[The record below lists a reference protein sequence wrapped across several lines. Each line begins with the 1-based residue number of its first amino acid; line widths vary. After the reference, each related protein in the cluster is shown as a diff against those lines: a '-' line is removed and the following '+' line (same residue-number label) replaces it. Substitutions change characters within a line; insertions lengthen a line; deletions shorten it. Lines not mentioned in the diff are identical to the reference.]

1 MSAST
6 DGSGPIPFLDLGAM
20 HAEVGEELDQAW
32 RDISASG
39 AFVGGVAVE
48 RFEAEWAAYCG
59 TAHAVGVANGTDAL
73 LLALR
78 AEGIGPGDEVIV
90 PTNTFV
96 ATAAAVVLAGA
107 TPRFVDVDPDTL
119 LLRADIARAAITS
132 RTAAIIAVH
141 LYGQPV
147 DMDALGRVAERTGL
161 LLLEDAAQ
169 AHGATWQG
177 RRAGSLGR
185 AGCFS
190 FYPGK
195 NLGAFGDAG
204 AVTTDDAAL
213 ADRIRSLGN
222 HGRAAASKHLHDR
235 VGTNSRL
242 DGLQAAVLSVKLG
255 RLDAW
260 TQGRRRAMAAYRE
273 RLAGGRARPVE
284 QAAAADSADHLAVVR
299 VANRDAV
306 RQALDRHGIATGL
319 HYPVPCHR
327 QEAFAGYAAGP
338 LPVAEQAAGEIVS
351 LPLFPHVTGDQVG
364 RVCAAVH
371 AAVAPEDVPRAC

>member
-1 MSAST
+1 MSGGA
-6 DGSGPIPFLDLGAM
+6 PVPFFDLGAM
-20 HAEVGEELDQAW
+20 HAEVGEQLEQAW
-32 RDISASG
+32 RDVSAKG
-39 AFVGGVAVE
+39 AFVGGFAVE
-48 RFEAEWAAYCG
+48 RFEDEWAAYCG

-73 LLALR
+73 QLTLR
-78 AEGIGPGDEVIV
+78 AERIGPGDEVIV

-107 TPRFVDVDPDTL
+107 TPRFVDVDPETL
-119 LLRADIARAAITS
+119 LLRADIAEAAITP

-147 DMDALGRVAERTGL
+147 DMDALGAVAEHAGL

-169 AHGATWQG
+169 AHGATWHG

-222 HGRAAASKHLHDR
+222 HGRATTSKYLHDR

-242 DGLQAAVLSVKLG
+242 DGLQAAVLSVKLR

-260 TQGRRRAMAAYRE
+260 TQDRRRAMATYRDC
-273 RLAGGRARPVE
+273 LTGGRVRPVAL
-284 QAAAADSADHLAVVR
+284 AAGADSANHLGVVR
-299 VANRDAV
+299 VPHRDAV
-306 RQALDRHGIATGL
+306 RQALERHGIATGI
-319 HYPVPCHR
+319 HYPIACHR
-327 QEAFAGYAAGP
+327 QDAFAAFAGGS
-338 LPVAEQAAGEIVS
+338 LPVAEQAADEVLS
-351 LPLFPHVTGDQVG
+351 LPLFPHITRDQIE

-371 AAVAPEDVPRAC
+371 AVLPPEKMHRAS

>member
-1 MSAST
+1 MEAST
-6 DGSGPIPFLDLGAM
+6 DGDAVPFLDLSAM
-20 HAEVGEELDQAW
+20 HAEVGEQLDQAW
-32 RDISASG
+32 RDVSAAG
-39 AFVGGVAVE
+39 AFVGGPAVE

-73 LLALR
+73 QLVLR
-78 AEGIGPGDEVIV
+78 AEGVGPGDEVIV

-107 TPRFVDVDPDTL
+107 TPRFVDVDPETL
-119 LLRADIARAAITS
+119 LLPADIAEAAVTP

-141 LYGQPV
+141 LYGQPA
-147 DMDALGRVAERTGL
+147 DMDALGGVADRTGL

-169 AHGATWQG
+169 AHGATWRG
-177 RRAGSLGR
+177 RRAGSLGH

-242 DGLQAAVLSVKLG
+242 DGLQAAVLSVKLR

-260 TQGRRRAMAAYRE
+260 TRGRRRAMATYRE
-273 RLAGGRARPVE
+273 GLAGGRARPVRL
-284 QAAAADSADHLAVVR
+284 AAGADSANHLGVVR
-299 VANRDAV
+299 VPDRDVV
-306 RQALDRHGIATGL
+306 RTALERQGIATGL

-327 QEAFAGYAAGP
+327 QEAFAAFAGEP
-338 LPVAEQAAGEIVS
+338 LPVAEQAAGEVLS
-351 LPLFPHVTGDQVG
+351 LPLFPHMTRDQID

-371 AAVAPEDVPRAC
+371 AAEPPEAAHRAS